1 MCVGKCRPTLLV
13 WPIPVGIILGILL
26 IGLITIIVWRCL
38 TYAGVSPRTH
48 THTHNFARI
57 FLKIGVFGVQ
67 GVAEELKGRDEHGK
81 YLPNISSI
89 SCQIEL
95 ISAIE

>member
-1 MCVGKCRPTLLV
+1 M

-81 YLPNISSI
+81 YLPNIS
-89 SCQIEL
+89 CQIEL